1 MDKGKFSKS
10 IEYILISCF
19 FVLIVF
25 GVFGNGLVCY
35 VVVKNFYMWM
45 FRNIFIINLVILD
58 LMFCFFI

>member
-35 VVVKNFYMWM
+35 VVVKNSYM
-45 FRNIFIINLVILD
+45 
-58 LMFCFFI
+58 